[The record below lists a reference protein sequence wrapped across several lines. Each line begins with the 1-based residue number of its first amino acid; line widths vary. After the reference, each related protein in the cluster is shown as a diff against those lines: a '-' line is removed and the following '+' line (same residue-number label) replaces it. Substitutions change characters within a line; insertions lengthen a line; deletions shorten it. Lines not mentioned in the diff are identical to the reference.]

1 MHGASPASSSASLFA
16 AQARL
21 FATRGTM
28 PHPSIGGPGASPL
41 RAGVGGLDA
50 ILRQVQSLARELGET
65 GQASFAARAGSQREL
80 DSAAA
85 GVDAAVRHIEDGG
98 DDWPGYQ
105 VIGVSPDVSAYHL
118 HRVDLKP
125 GEALTPAIEVQASA
139 QLGGLFLSMG
149 AEAINL
155 GAGTLFTVS
164 VAGNKG
170 ATEFTFTSGTSLTSI
185 AQAINAFADA
195 TGARAVL
202 SGTGIRV
209 ESAGLGSSE
218 YVSVEIVNS
227 GELEEKNSGVY
238 RMEAKNGLQADP
250 TSLLAWKAGLS
261 VADRGQDITA
271 TVNGVKAHGRGEFL
285 RFDLPEAAGWLR
297 LTTGTA
303 TGLANAQTLGTFRP
317 FRILGRP

>member
-1 MHGASPASSSASLFA
+1 
-16 AQARL
+16 
-21 FATRGTM
+21 M
-28 PHPSIGGPGASPL
+28 PPPSVGGPGASPL

-105 VIGVSPDVSAYHL
+105 VIGVSPDISAYHL

-139 QLGGLFLSMG
+139 QLGGLYFSAAIPSVNLNPMSSMTLRITG
-149 AEAINL
+149 GRGSAEL
-155 GAGTLFTVS
+155 
-164 VAGNKG
+164 
-170 ATEFTFTSGTSLTSI
+170 TFSSGTTLAAI
-185 AQAINAFADA
+185 AAALNTM
-195 TGARAVL
+195 TGQTGVSGVA
-202 SGTGIRV
+202 SGTGIRFETDGYGSDQFV
-209 ESAGLGSSE
+209 SVNVVSGGGLTGSNVGLYELTSDNFVRADPKSHSGWSTGLG
-218 YVSVEIVNS
+218 VS
-227 GELEEKNSGVY
+227 
-238 RMEAKNGLQADP
+238 
-250 TSLLAWKAGLS
+250 
-261 VADRGQDITA
+261 DRGQDVSA

-297 LTTGTA
+297 LTTGRA
-303 TGLANAQTLGTFRP
+303 TSLANAQTLGTFRP

>member
-1 MHGASPASSSASLFA
+1 MDRLSLVSSLS

-21 FATRGTM
+21 FAAQGITPR
-28 PHPSIGGPGASPL
+28 PSAGNVGVSPL

-139 QLGGLFLSMG
+139 QLGGLFFS
-149 AEAINL
+149 AA
-155 GAGTLFTVS
+155 
-164 VAGNKG
+164 G
-170 ATEFTFTSGTSLTSI
+170 ATIDLNPNSSVSIQITGPRGDRELTFSSGTTLATI
-185 AQAINAFADA
+185 AAAISA
-195 TGARAVL
+195 TASETGVRGVA
-202 SGTGIRV
+202 SGTGIRL
-209 ESAGLGSSE
+209 ESEGYGSDQF
-218 YVSVEIVNS
+218 VSVKVIS
-227 GELEEKNSGVY
+227 GGGLTGSNVGLYDLTSD
-238 RMEAKNGLQADP
+238 NFLQADP
-250 TSLLAWKAGLS
+250 KSHSGWGTGLGVS
-261 VADRGQDITA
+261 DRGQDVSA

-303 TGLANAQTLGTFRP
+303 TSLANAQTLGTFRP